1 MRSENSNHKSNSVND
16 GVSNDDND
24 EEAGNATVNQQ
35 SSNGRLL
42 KSGTY
47 CILRRQSGNI
57 SNPYELDVRE
67 IKEGNVLTTGG
78 SSFWSSVGEKIEIQL
93 SSLSVSSIVTT
104 DGLSQSRGTAISTF
118 LLLSSSNEEN
128 GEESAGVCYWA
139 CGWQD
144 GTVIIRKKWGNKE
157 DCKSSSELALL
168 IGHQRAVECMTQ
180 LGDGSI
186 ISGSRDHT
194 LKRWKLPPLTKL
206 QEFKALMSGRE
217 WQRTQYDK
225 QAFISL
231 LRVQCCLTY
240 VGHDSMVTDI
250 IRLRSTN
257 SSSPVRYIRSYRD

>member
-1 MRSENSNHKSNSVND
+1 MRRENSYHESNSVND
-16 GVSNDDND
+16 GGSNDDKEEEE

-42 KSGTY
+42 KSGAY

-78 SSFWSSVGEKIEIQL
+78 SSFWSSAGEKIEIQP

-104 DGLSQSRGTAISTF
+104 DGVSQSRGMAISTF

-128 GEESAGVCYWA
+128 GEEREGVCYWA

-144 GTVIIRKKWGNKE
+144 GSVIIRKKWGNEE
-157 DCKSSSELALL
+157 DRKSSSELALL

-194 LKRWKLPPLTKL
+194 LKRWKLPPLAKL
-206 QEFKALMSGRE
+206 QEFKALISGRE
-217 WQRTQYDK
+217 WQRTQYDN

-240 VGHDSMVTDI
+240 VGHDSMVTDV

-257 SSSPVRYIRSYRD
+257 SSSLVRYIRS